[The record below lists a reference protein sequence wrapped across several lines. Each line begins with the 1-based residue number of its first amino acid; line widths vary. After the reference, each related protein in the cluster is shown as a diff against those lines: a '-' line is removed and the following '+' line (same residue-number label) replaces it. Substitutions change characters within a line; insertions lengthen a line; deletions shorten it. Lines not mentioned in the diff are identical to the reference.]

1 MIPSLLHFQ
10 YYSDVHFFLTPKNW
24 HSLQANSDIFFNY
37 IVGLSIMN
45 QITEPVA
52 RLLRGK
58 NFAYLSTLMIDG
70 WPQVTPTWIDLDED
84 GNNILI
90 NTAEGRTK
98 QKNVSRDPRVAISIS
113 DQVNPYDMVT
123 IRGTVT
129 EQIKEGADEHTDRLA
144 KKYFGLDKYPYRAPG
159 EARVILKIKPEKVFH
174 QQPPQ

>member
-1 MIPSLLHFQ
+1 MS
-10 YYSDVHFFLTPKNW
+10 
-24 HSLQANSDIFFNY
+24 
-37 IVGLSIMN
+37 

-58 NFAYLSTLMIDG
+58 NFAYLSTLMMDG
-70 WPQVTPTWIDLDED
+70 SPQVTPTWVDLDED

-90 NTAEGRTK
+90 NTAEGRIT

-144 KKYFGLDKYPYRAPG
+144 KKYFGLDKYPYRSPG
-159 EARVILKIKPEKVFH
+159 ETRVILKIKPEKVFH